1 MIRAIDDQ
9 APAANALLEELVNIN
24 SGTFNPA
31 GVTQVAKMME
41 AELRALGFE
50 TRLLPMDSVKRAPS
64 LVAEH
69 KGNRGKR
76 ILING
81 HMDTVFE
88 TSSPFQKF
96 VRDGDRATGPGTADM
111 KSGLVIILSALKAL
125 QHVGALDNATITVFL
140 TGDEENPGTP
150 WTISRQEFIEAAKR
164 SDAFLCFETG
174 AQQDGKDFATTGR
187 RGLSIWEVRVEART
201 GHSAGIFSEQM
212 GHGAAFELS
221 RILSQFHDTLRE
233 ANMTYSVGLV
243 LSGENIKM
251 DPGGAASVEGKAN
264 IVPAEARAV
273 GEVRALTM
281 EQLAHVKEK
290 MRAIVDKSLPGTK
303 AEIDFSSELLPM
315 PPTPGNA
322 ALLAKLNEVNRA
334 MGLPPME
341 ALDPMLRGA
350 GDAGFVAPYVDSLDG
365 LGGVGRGAHA
375 PGESV
380 NLARQALQSKRAA
393 LLIYRLIQ
401 EEKSSSAIWKIC
413 RAISPTQVLLATR
426 AFQAWPRVWRGL
438 RVGLRWRQD
447 IESSVDHAR
456 GSKSVPGT
464 PATSTG
470 MA

>member
-1 MIRAIDDQ
+1 VVLLGVALAPWNLSLAQELTRQDAEVMRAIDEE
-9 APAANALLEELVNIN
+9 APAAVAFLEKLVNIN
-24 SGTFNPA
+24 SGTFDPA
-31 GVTQVAKMME
+31 GVTQVAKIME
-41 AELRALGFE
+41 AELQALGFQ
-50 TRLLPMDSVKRAPS
+50 TSWLPMDSVKRAPS
-64 LVAEH
+64 LVAER

-88 TSSPFQKF
+88 LSSPFQRF

-111 KSGLVIILSALKAL
+111 KSGLVVMLSALKAL
-125 QHVGALDNATITVFL
+125 KHVGALDDATIIVFL
-140 TGDEENPGTP
+140 TGDEENPGAP
-150 WTISRQEFIEAAKR
+150 WTISRKEFIEAAKH
-164 SDAFLCFETG
+164 SDVFLCFEAG
-174 AQQDGKDFATTGR
+174 VQQDGKDFATTGR
-187 RGLSIWEVRVEART
+187 RGLSLWEVRVQAKT

-233 ANMTYSVGLV
+233 PNMSYSVGLV
-243 LSGENIKM
+243 LSGENIKI

-281 EQLAHVKEK
+281 EQLARVKEN
-290 MRAIVDKSLPGTK
+290 MRAIVAKGLPGTK

-334 MGLPPME
+334 MSLPAME

-350 GDAGFVAPYVDSLDG
+350 GDSGFVAPYVDSLDG
-365 LGGVGRGAHA
+365 LGGVGQGAHA

-380 NLARQALQSKRAA
+380 NLARQPLQSKRAA

-401 EEKSSSAIWKIC
+401 EPK
-413 RAISPTQVLLATR
+413 
-426 AFQAWPRVWRGL
+426 
-438 RVGLRWRQD
+438 
-447 IESSVDHAR
+447 
-456 GSKSVPGT
+456 
-464 PATSTG
+464 
-470 MA
+470 